1 MDIISNPVNNTIWT
15 IGTEFSNCQYQKI
28 NSNHLFVNFINKWIE
43 IMLLKDD
50 GFFKLV
56 LVEEDYVEFI
66 NKINKYKNT
75 YGDSNYNISLYFS
88 EYNFSEQL
96 ADKILTIRNKYGIM
110 LFFLLAFPFDIFTDD
125 LKIFSQELKLIE
137 KQINLKSLLQEVS
150 FDLGCSS
157 YALGK
162 IYDCVNK
169 IYSGKFPSVQDKL
182 SDNNF
187 ELYSQQVINQINS
200 MTKLFDEKNNG
211 YTQIEQEQ
219 INTIKIKQKSYLP
232 LDFIMSNKVLIYFIK
247 SFFKF

>member
-43 IMLLKDD
+43 IMLLRDD